1 MKNTFQKFLDI
12 YLKNGFQSLSKKD
25 IDLLI
30 FYFMEQDEL
39 IEGNTNYYKSR
50 FLRITPNKL
59 ATLQLESY
67 MRWGDENRG
76 EILREFFRKTFEEK
90 RLNKTIEEQRD
101 IIKKGKIPL
110 TIENSVERLQLERTL
125 KEINSNIEYTLNK
138 EVIVV
143 DVKTL
148 FEIVYFSI
156 DNKEKIKQL
165 LNNIEELDVYE
176 YLTKKDFR
184 NITFD
189 EYRKLLNQI
198 GFEGI
203 KEIGKGI
210 LSKIVEALV
219 WKI

>member
-165 LNNIEELDVYE
+165 LNNIQELDVYE

-219 WKI
+219 

>member
-39 IEGNTNYYKSR
+39 IEGNTNYYKSK

-90 RLNKTIEEQRD
+90 RLNKIIEEQRD

-184 NITFD
+184 NIAFD

-198 GFEGI
+198 GFE
-203 KEIGKGI
+203 
-210 LSKIVEALV
+210 A
-219 WKI
+219 

>member
-1 MKNTFQKFLDI
+1 
-12 YLKNGFQSLSKKD
+12 
-25 IDLLI
+25 
-30 FYFMEQDEL
+30 
-39 IEGNTNYYKSR
+39 
-50 FLRITPNKL
+50 
-59 ATLQLESY
+59 

-219 WKI
+219 

>member
-39 IEGNTNYYKSR
+39 IEGNTNYYKSK

-90 RLNKTIEEQRD
+90 RLNKIIEEQRD

>member
-90 RLNKTIEEQRD
+90 KLNKTIEEQRD

-125 KEINSNIEYTLNK
+125 KEINSNI
-138 EVIVV
+138 
-143 DVKTL
+143 
-148 FEIVYFSI
+148 
-156 DNKEKIKQL
+156 
-165 LNNIEELDVYE
+165 
-176 YLTKKDFR
+176 
-184 NITFD
+184 
-189 EYRKLLNQI
+189 
-198 GFEGI
+198 
-203 KEIGKGI
+203 
-210 LSKIVEALV
+210 VEALV
-219 WKI
+219 

>member
-219 WKI
+219 